1 MAKNHDHYANV
12 PVNQQRI
19 AKYKQ
24 EDAWVVDFL
33 KISKIGHIAT
43 RWDGQPFITPST
55 FWFDEEKN
63 IIYFHSN
70 IVGRVRAN
78 IERHPEVCF
87 ETSDFGR
94 FLPSNIA
101 LEFSMQYQ
109 SVIVFGKIQIVEDLQ
124 EKKRGLYG
132 LIDKYFPGMKPG
144 EDYRPITE
152 NELKHTS
159 LYAIHIESW
168 SGKRNWKEA
177 AVQSQEWKPLAA
189 KWFDL

>member
-1 MAKNHDHYANV
+1 MAK
-12 PVNQQRI
+12 
-19 AKYKQ
+19 
-24 EDAWVVDFL
+24 FL
-33 KISKIGHIAT
+33 STAKIGRIAT
-43 RWDGQPFITPST
+43 RWDEQPFITPST
-55 FWFDEEKN
+55 FWFDQEEN
-63 IIYFHSN
+63 LLYFHSN

-78 IERHPEVCF
+78 IERHAEVCF

-101 LEFSMQYQ
+101 LEFSLQYQ
-109 SVIVFGKIQIVEDLQ
+109 SVIVFGKIRIVDDLKQ
-124 EKKRGLYG
+124 KKRGLYG

-152 NELKHTS
+152 NELKRTS

-177 AVQSQEWKPLAA
+177 AVQSQEWKPLAT